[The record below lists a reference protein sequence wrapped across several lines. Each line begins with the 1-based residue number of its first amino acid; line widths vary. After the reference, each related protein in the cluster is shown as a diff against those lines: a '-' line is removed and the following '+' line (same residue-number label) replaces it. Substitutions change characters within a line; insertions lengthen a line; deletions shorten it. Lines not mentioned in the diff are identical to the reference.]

1 MKKLLVLFIAM
12 VLLVSVDKSFAQE
25 QPKVEDLIKQI
36 KQLKSDL
43 AELEDRVSST
53 ERHTV
58 VDKVNL
64 SIDFRTQAISAHYK
78 DVRGLPEWA
87 SGMLQL
93 WAFDRLA
100 VDGTRLGGSLQN
112 PGTVSPTPTNYTF
125 NPSFMNKYQAS
136 LMPMFSDM
144 INAGFIA
151 PMDPTNPAVGAY
163 IFFPNPAPGS
173 AGPALMTNSL
183 GNPHF
188 SSTFGAG
195 DLAKYQG
202 MFKSIAPQK
211 YDSNNDIMF
220 TNRLRVNLDSKVSDN
235 LSFSGRLAMYK
246 TWADASGVKFY
257 NGNMNTMNMDG
268 NDASVPTDDLLK
280 VERAYFVYKNRWGK
294 VDWHLS
300 FGRRPATD
308 GPPLELKANSEVG
321 GSPLAHIINWQF
333 DGASWG
339 FELEELTGIPGASF
353 KLCYG
358 VGFESGV
365 GNSYSL
371 TSQSN
376 VDDVHMFGF
385 IAKLYDNKKTKAM
398 INYAHAF
405 DITDGFTG
413 TVIMPFTI
421 NALDIDGNGV
431 FDEYYLNP
439 NWGGYVSRM
448 QPTANIGSMD
458 MINLLYQSKV
468 KDISYFISLALS
480 NTNPDGRSMNPM
492 MQFMGQDALLN
503 DNGEQKSRTGYS
515 VWAGIKAPIAVTK
528 GQLGLEYNYGSKYWL
543 NFTGAEDNVVG
554 SKIAVRGDVYEV
566 YYIQPIISKNFFL
579 TLGAQFYD
587 YDYTNSG
594 SPLGAPKKISDVSA
608 LDSLMPVV
616 DKINVYYLSA
626 TYRF

>member
-1 MKKLLVLFIAM
+1 MKKVILLFMSFLLVFSA
-12 VLLVSVDKSFAQE
+12 KGFAQE
-25 QPKVEDLIKQI
+25 QPKVEDLLKQI
-36 KQLKSDL
+36 QQLKADINDL
-43 AELEDRVSST
+43 EERVSVT
-53 ERHTV
+53 EKHTAT
-58 VDKVNL
+58 DKISL
-64 SIDFRTQAISAHYK
+64 GIDFRTQAISAHYK

-87 SGMLQL
+87 SAMMSL

-100 VDGTRLGGSLQN
+100 VDGTKIGG
-112 PGTVSPTPTNYTF
+112 TPKPAPSTSTGYTF
-125 NPSFMNKYQAS
+125 NPIFLQKYGATLQ
-136 LMPMFSDM
+136 PMFPAMVSLGFVDSNAFLDM
-144 INAGFIA
+144 NGNDNYDQGTDLPILGRNA
-151 PMDPTNPAVGAY
+151 
-163 IFFPNPAPGS
+163 
-173 AGPALMTNSL
+173 L

-188 SSTFGAG
+188 SGTFGSG

-211 YDSNNDIMF
+211 YDSDNDIMF
-220 TNRLRVNLDSKVSDN
+220 TNRLRINMDSKISDN

-246 TWADASGVKFY
+246 TWSDASGVKFY
-257 NGNMNTMNMDG
+257 SGNMNTMNMDG

-300 FGRRPATD
+300 IGRRPATD
-308 GPPLELKANSEVG
+308 GAPMELKANSEVG

-339 FELEELTGIPGASF
+339 FELEELTKIPGASF

-371 TSQSN
+371 SSQN
-376 VDDVHMFGF
+376 DVKDVHMLGF
-385 IAKLYDNKKTKAM
+385 IAKLYDDKTTKAM

-421 NALDIDGNGV
+421 NALDIDGDGKY
-431 FDEYYLNP
+431 DEYYLNP

-448 QPTANIGSMD
+448 QATANIGSMD
-458 MINLLYQSKV
+458 MATVLYQSKLKNV
-468 KDISYFISLALS
+468 NYFVSAAIS
-480 NTNPDGRSMNPM
+480 NTNPKGISKNPM

-503 DNGEQKSRTGYS
+503 DNGGQKSRTGYS
-515 VWAGIKAPIAVTK
+515 LWAGIKAPVNVTK
-528 GQLGLEYNYGSKYWL
+528 GFLGAEYNYGSKYWF
-543 NFTGAEDNVVG
+543 NFSGAEDNVVA
-554 SKIAVRGDVYEV
+554 SKLAVRGDVVEV
-566 YYIQPIISKNFFL
+566 YYIQPIVGKNNFFL

-616 DKINVYYLSA
+616 DKINVYYASI

>member
-1 MKKLLVLFIAM
+1 MKRIVTFVFALMLLLA
-12 VLLVSVDKSFAQE
+12 SGKAFAQQ
-25 QPKVEDLIKQI
+25 QPTVDELLKQI
-36 KQLKSDL
+36 KQLKADL
-43 AELEDRVSST
+43 ADLEDRVGTT
-53 ERHTV
+53 ERHTAT
-58 VDKVNL
+58 DKVSL
-64 SIDFRTQAISAHYK
+64 GIDFRTQAISAHYN

-87 SGMLQL
+87 GAMMQL

-100 VDGTRLGGSLQN
+100 IDGKTIGGNL
-112 PGTVSPTPTNYTF
+112 PPTSSGYTF
-125 NPSFMNKYQAS
+125 NPVFLGKYGATLQ
-136 LMPMFSDM
+136 PMFPAMESL
-144 INAGFIA
+144 GFVDNSFDEGTDLPILG
-151 PMDPTNPAVGAY
+151 N
-163 IFFPNPAPGS
+163 
-173 AGPALMTNSL
+173 NSL
-183 GNPHF
+183 GKPHF
-188 SSTFGAG
+188 TGLFGPN

-211 YDSNNDIMF
+211 YNSNNDIMF
-220 TNRLRVNLDSKVSDN
+220 TNRLRLTLDSKLSDN

-246 TWADASGVKFY
+246 TWADSSGVKFY

-268 NDASVPTDDLLK
+268 NDVSVPTDDLLK

-308 GPPLELKANSEVG
+308 GAPMEFKSHSEVG

-339 FELEELTGIPGASF
+339 FELEEVTKIPGASF

-371 TSQSN
+371 SSQN
-376 VDDVHMFGF
+376 YVKDVHMLGF
-385 IAKLYDNKKTKAM
+385 IAKLYDDKKTKAM

-421 NALDIDGNGV
+421 NALDINGDGYY
-431 FDEYYLNP
+431 DEYYLNP

-458 MINLLYQSKV
+458 MANILFQSKV
-468 KDISYFISLALS
+468 KDLSYFISAAVS
-480 NTNPDGRSMNPM
+480 NTNPDGISRNPM

-515 VWAGIKAPIAVTK
+515 IWAGVKAPIAVTK
-528 GQLGLEYNYGSKYWL
+528 GFLGLEYNHGSKYWL
-543 NFTGAEDNVVG
+543 NFTGAEDNVVA
-554 SKIAVRGDVYEV
+554 SKIAARGDVYEV
-566 YYIQPIISKNFFL
+566 YYIQPIAGKNNFFL
-579 TLGAQFYD
+579 TLGAQMFD

-594 SPLGAPKKISDVSA
+594 SPLGAPKKISDVNA

-616 DKINVYYLSA
+616 DKINVYYASV

>member
-1 MKKLLVLFIAM
+1 MKKTMIVLM
-12 VLLVSVDKSFAQE
+12 VVIFVAITGKSFAQE

-36 KQLKSDL
+36 KELKSEL
-43 AELEDRVSST
+43 AEIEDRVSAT
-53 ERHTV
+53 ERHTAT
-58 VDKVNL
+58 DKVSL
-64 SIDFRTQAISAHYK
+64 GIDFRTQAVSAHYK
-78 DVRGLPEWA
+78 DLRGLPEWA
-87 SGMLQL
+87 SGMMQL

-100 VDGTRLGGSLQN
+100 VDGKKIGGN
-112 PGTVSPTPTNYTF
+112 PLPPTSSGYTF
-125 NPSFMNKYQAS
+125 NPLFLQKYGSTLQ
-136 LMPMFSDM
+136 PMFSAMVSLGFVDALAFLDM
-144 INAGFIA
+144 NSNNTFDLAIDLPVLGN
-151 PMDPTNPAVGAY
+151 
-163 IFFPNPAPGS
+163 
-173 AGPALMTNSL
+173 NSL
-183 GNPHF
+183 GSPHF
-188 SSTFGAG
+188 SNNFGPS

-202 MFKSIAPQK
+202 MFKTIAPQK
-211 YDSNNDIMF
+211 YNSNNDIMF

-246 TWADASGVKFY
+246 TWADSSGVKFY

-321 GSPLAHIINWQF
+321 GSPLAQIINWQF

-339 FELEELTGIPGASF
+339 FELEELTKIPGASF

-371 TSQSN
+371 SSQSN
-376 VDDVHMFGF
+376 VKDVNMFGF
-385 IAKLYDNKKTKAM
+385 IAKLYDDKKRKAI

-413 TVIMPFTI
+413 TVVMPFTI
-421 NALDIDGNGV
+421 NALDINGDGNY
-431 FDEYYLNP
+431 DEYYLNP

-458 MINLLYQSKV
+458 MINFLYQAKV
-468 KDISYFISLALS
+468 KDLSYFISLALS
-480 NTNPDGRSMNPM
+480 HTNPDGRSMNPM

-503 DNGEQKSRTGYS
+503 DNGEQKSRNGYS
-515 VWAGIKAPIAVTK
+515 IWAGIKAPIKVTK
-528 GQLGLEYNYGSKYWL
+528 GQLGLEYNHGSKYWL
-543 NFTGAEDNVVG
+543 NFTGAEDNVVA
-554 SKIAVRGDVYEV
+554 SKIAVRGDVYEI
-566 YYIQPIISKNFFL
+566 YYIQPLISKNLFL
-579 TLGAQFYD
+579 TLGAQFYN

-616 DKINVYYLSA
+616 DKVNVYYLSA

>member
-1 MKKLLVLFIAM
+1 MKRLFILFAAI
-12 VLLVSVDKSFAQE
+12 LFLVFSDKGFAQE

-43 AELEDRVSST
+43 AELEDRVSAT

-58 VDKVNL
+58 TDKVSL
-64 SIDFRTQAISAHYK
+64 GIDFRTQAISAHYK

-87 SGMLQL
+87 SGMMQL

-100 VDGTRLGGSLQN
+100 IDGTKIGGN
-112 PGTVSPTPTNYTF
+112 PLPPGSSYTF
-125 NPSFMNKYQAS
+125 NPAFLQKYGATLQ
-136 LMPMFSDM
+136 PMFPAMVSLGFVNGGAFLDM
-144 INAGFIA
+144 NSNNTFE
-151 PMDPTNPAVGAY
+151 PTADLPILGN
-163 IFFPNPAPGS
+163 
-173 AGPALMTNSL
+173 NSL

-188 SSTFGAG
+188 SGIFGTT

-220 TNRLRVNLDSKVSDN
+220 TNRLRVNLDSKLTDN
-235 LSFSGRLAMYK
+235 VSFSGRLAMYK
-246 TWADASGVKFY
+246 TWADSSGVKFY

-268 NDASVPTDDLLK
+268 NDVSVPTDDLLK
-280 VERAYFVYKNRWGK
+280 VERAYFLYKSRWGK

-308 GPPLELKANSEVG
+308 GPPLELKSNSEVG

-339 FELEELTGIPGASF
+339 FELEELTGIAGASF

-371 TSQSN
+371 SSQSS
-376 VDDVHMFGF
+376 VDDVHMLGF
-385 IAKLYDNKKTKAM
+385 IAKLYDNKKTKVA

-458 MINLLYQSKV
+458 MANILFQSKA
-468 KDISYFISLALS
+468 KDINYFISAAIS
-480 NTNPDGRSMNPM
+480 TTKPDGISKNPM

-515 VWAGIKAPIAVTK
+515 IWAGIKAPINVTK
-528 GQLGLEYNYGSKYWL
+528 GQLGLEYNHGSKNWL

-566 YYIQPIISKNFFL
+566 YYIQPITHKNFFL

-594 SPLGAPKKISDVSA
+594 SPLGAPKKISDINA

-616 DKINVYYLSA
+616 DKINVYYASV

>member
-1 MKKLLVLFIAM
+1 MKRFFIFLSMFLMLA
-12 VLLVSVDKSFAQE
+12 VTSVFAQ
-25 QPKVEDLIKQI
+25 QPGYEDLLKQI
-36 KQLKSDL
+36 KELKTQVE
-43 AELEDRVSST
+43 ELDERISAT
-53 ERHTV
+53 EKHTV
-58 VDKVNL
+58 LDKVNL
-64 SIDFRTQAISAHYK
+64 NIDFRTQAIAAHYK
-78 DVRGLPEWA
+78 DVRGLPEWGNA
-87 SGMLQL
+87 MLQL

-100 VDGTRLGGSLQN
+100 VDGKSIGGN
-112 PGTVSPTPTNYTF
+112 PLPPTSSGYTF
-125 NPSFMNKYQAS
+125 NPAFLQKYGATLQ
-136 LMPMFSDM
+136 PMFPAMVSMGFVDGGAFLDM
-144 INAGFIA
+144 NSNNAFDSNVDLPILGF
-151 PMDPTNPAVGAY
+151 
-163 IFFPNPAPGS
+163 
-173 AGPALMTNSL
+173 NSL
-183 GNPHF
+183 GKPHF
-188 SSTFGAG
+188 TGIFGAA

-202 MFKSIAPQK
+202 MFKSVSPEK
-211 YDSNNDIMF
+211 YNSNNDIMF
-220 TNRLRVNLDSKVSDN
+220 TNRLRINLDSKFNDQ

-246 TWADASGVKFY
+246 TWADSSGVKFY
-257 NGNMNTMNMDG
+257 NGNMNTMKMDG
-268 NDASVPTDDLLK
+268 NDVSVPTDDLLK

-300 FGRRPATD
+300 FGRRPATS
-308 GPPLELKANSEVG
+308 GPPLELKDHSEVG

-339 FELEELTGIPGASF
+339 FELEELTKIPGASF

-358 VGFESGV
+358 VGFESGF

-371 TSQSN
+371 SANNN
-376 VDDVHMFGF
+376 VKDVHMFGF
-385 IAKLYDNKKTKAM
+385 IAKLYDDKSTKAM

-421 NALDIDGNGV
+421 NALDINNDGV

-458 MINLLYQSKV
+458 MANILFQSKV
-468 KDISYFISLALS
+468 KNVSYFVSAAIS

-503 DNGEQKSRTGYS
+503 NDGEQKSRTGYS
-515 VWAGIKAPIAVTK
+515 IWAGIKAPLAPTK
-528 GQLGLEYNYGSKYWL
+528 GFLGLEYNHGSKYWL
-543 NFTGAEDNVVG
+543 NFTGAEDNVVA

-566 YYIQPIISKNFFL
+566 YYIQPIMGKNNFFL
-579 TLGAQFYD
+579 TLGAQLYD

-594 SPLGAPKKISDVSA
+594 NPLGAPKKISDATA

-616 DKINVYYLSA
+616 DKINVYYASV

>member
-1 MKKLLVLFIAM
+1 MKRLLVLFMTLI
-12 VLLVSVDKSFAQE
+12 LLASAGKSFAQE
-25 QPKVEDLIKQI
+25 QLKVEDLIKQI

-43 AELEDRVSST
+43 AELEDRVALA
-53 ERHTV
+53 ERHTA

-64 SIDFRTQAISAHYK
+64 SIDFKTQAISAHYK

-93 WAFDRLA
+93 WAFDRIA
-100 VDGTRLGGSLQN
+100 VDGTGLGGTPVP
-112 PGTVSPTPTNYTF
+112 PGSSSYTF
-125 NPSFMNKYQAS
+125 NPLFLQKYGAVLQ
-136 LMPMFSDM
+136 PMFPPMVALGFVDGAAFLDM
-144 INAGFIA
+144 NGNSAFDNAIDLPILG
-151 PMDPTNPAVGAY
+151 N
-163 IFFPNPAPGS
+163 
-173 AGPALMTNSL
+173 NSL
-183 GNPHF
+183 GKPHF
-188 SSTFGAG
+188 SKIFGPT
-195 DLAKYQG
+195 DLLKYQG
-202 MFKSIAPQK
+202 MFKSIAPEK

-220 TNRLRVNLDSKVSDN
+220 TNRLRINLDSKVSDN

-246 TWADASGVKFY
+246 TWADSSGVKFY

-358 VGFESGV
+358 VGFESGA

-371 TSQSN
+371 SAQNN

-385 IAKLYDNKKTKAM
+385 IAKLYDNKKTKVM

-468 KDISYFISLALS
+468 KDINYFISLALS
-480 NTNPDGRSMNPM
+480 STNPDGRSMNPM

-503 DNGEQKSRTGYS
+503 DNGEQKSRNGYS
-515 VWAGIKAPIAVTK
+515 VWAGIKAPIAITK
-528 GQLGLEYNYGSKYWL
+528 GQLGLEYNHGSKYWL

-566 YYIQPIISKNFFL
+566 YYIQPIISKNLFL
-579 TLGAQFYD
+579 TFGAQLYD

-616 DKINVYYLSA
+616 DKINVYYASL

>member
-1 MKKLLVLFIAM
+1 MRKILLLVFMFSFI
-12 VLLVSVDKSFAQE
+12 LLTGKGFTQE
-25 QPKVEDLIKQI
+25 QPKVEDLLKQI
-36 KQLKSDL
+36 KQLKADINDL
-43 AELEDRVSST
+43 EERISVT
-53 ERHTV
+53 ERHTAT
-58 VDKVNL
+58 DKVSL
-64 SIDFRTQAISAHYK
+64 GIDFRTQAIAAHYK
-78 DVRGLPEWA
+78 DVRGLPEWSSA
-87 SGMLQL
+87 MMQL

-100 VDGTRLGGSLQN
+100 VDGTKIGGN
-112 PGTVSPTPTNYTF
+112 PLPAGSSSYTF
-125 NPSFMNKYQAS
+125 NPAFLQKYGATLQ
-136 LMPMFSDM
+136 PMFPAMVSLGFVNSNSTAFLDM
-144 INAGFIA
+144 NANSTYDANADLPILG
-151 PMDPTNPAVGAY
+151 N
-163 IFFPNPAPGS
+163 
-173 AGPALMTNSL
+173 NSL

-188 SSTFGAG
+188 SGIFGTA

-211 YDSNNDIMF
+211 YNSNNDVMF
-220 TNRLRVNLDSKVSDN
+220 TNRLRVNLDSKINDN
-235 LSFSGRLAMYK
+235 LSFSGRLTMYK

-268 NDASVPTDDLLK
+268 NDVSVPTDDLLK

-300 FGRRPATD
+300 FGRRPATA
-308 GPPLELKANSEVG
+308 GAPLELKEHSEVG

-339 FELEELTGIPGASF
+339 FELEELTKITGASF

-371 TSQSN
+371 SSQN
-376 VDDVHMFGF
+376 DVKDVHMLGF
-385 IAKLYDNKKTKAM
+385 IAKLYDDKKTKAM

-421 NALDIDGNGV
+421 NALDIDGNGT

-448 QPTANIGSMD
+448 QATANIGSMD
-458 MINLLYQSKV
+458 MANILFQSKV
-468 KDISYFISLALS
+468 KDINYFVSAAISK
-480 NTNPDGRSMNPM
+480 TDPDGTSKNPM

-503 DNGEQKSRTGYS
+503 DNGGQESKTGYS
-515 VWAGIKAPIAVTK
+515 IWAGVKAPINLTK
-528 GQLGLEYNYGSKYWL
+528 GYLGLEYNHGSKNWF
-543 NFTGAEDNVVG
+543 NFTGAEDNVVA
-554 SKIAVRGDVYEV
+554 SKLAVRGDVYEV
-566 YYIQPIISKNFFL
+566 YYIQPIVGKNNFFM
-579 TLGAQFYD
+579 TFGAQFYD

-616 DKINVYYLSA
+616 DKINVYYASV

>member
-1 MKKLLVLFIAM
+1 MKRLIFFLILTILVFNT
-12 VLLVSVDKSFAQE
+12 KSFAQQQ
-25 QPKVEDLIKQI
+25 QPTYEELLKQI
-36 KQLKSDL
+36 KDLKSQVE
-43 AELEDRVSST
+43 ELDDRLSSA

-58 VDKVNL
+58 TDKVSL
-64 SIDFRTQAISAHYK
+64 GIDFRTQAISAHYK

-87 SGMLQL
+87 SGMMGL

-100 VDGTRLGGSLQN
+100 VDGTKIGG
-112 PGTVSPTPTNYTF
+112 TPIPATSSGYTF
-125 NPSFMNKYQAS
+125 NPTFLQKYGSTLQ
-136 LMPMFSDM
+136 PMFPAMVSIGFVDSGAFLDM
-144 INAGFIA
+144 NSNSSF
-151 PMDPTNPAVGAY
+151 DPAVDLPILG
-163 IFFPNPAPGS
+163 I
-173 AGPALMTNSL
+173 NSL
-183 GNPHF
+183 GKPHF
-188 SSTFGAG
+188 VSTFGG
-195 DLAKYQG
+195 TDLTKYQG
-202 MFKSIAPQK
+202 MFKSVTPEK

-220 TNRLRVNLDSKVSDN
+220 TNRLRINLNSKISDV
-235 LSFSGRLAMYK
+235 LSFSGRLTMYK

-257 NGNMNTMNMDG
+257 NGNMNTMAMDG
-268 NDASVPTDDLLK
+268 NDVSVPTDDILK

-300 FGRRPATD
+300 FGRRPATA
-308 GPPLELKANSEVG
+308 GPPLELKEHSDVG

-339 FELEELTGIPGASF
+339 FELEELTKIPGASF

-371 TSQSN
+371 SSQNN
-376 VDDVHMFGF
+376 VKDVHMLGF
-385 IAKLYDNKKTKAM
+385 IAKLYDDKKTKAM

-421 NALDIDGNGV
+421 NALDIDRDGV

-458 MINLLYQSKV
+458 MANILFQSKI
-468 KDISYFISLALS
+468 KDINYFISAAIS
-480 NTNPDGRSMNPM
+480 STSPDGVSKNPM
-492 MQFMGQDALLN
+492 MQFMGQDALVN
-503 DNGEQKSRTGYS
+503 SNGEQKSRTGYS
-515 VWAGIKAPIAVTK
+515 VWAGIKAPVSLTK
-528 GQLGLEYNYGSKYWL
+528 GYFGAEYNYGSKYWL
-543 NFTGAEDNVVG
+543 NFTGAEDNVVS
-554 SKIAVRGDVYEV
+554 SKIAVRGDVLEL
-566 YYIQPIISKNFFL
+566 YYIQPIVGKNNFFL
-579 TLGAQFYD
+579 TLGAQFFD

-594 SPLGAPKKISDVSA
+594 SPLGAPKKISEVNA

-616 DKINVYYLSA
+616 DKINVYYASV

>member
-1 MKKLLVLFIAM
+1 MRKCF
-12 VLLVSVDKSFAQE
+12 VLLMLMFFTTLSGKVFAQE
-25 QPKVEDLIKQI
+25 QPKVEDLLKQI
-36 KQLKSDL
+36 KQLKSEL
-43 AELEDRVSST
+43 AEIEDRVSAT

-58 VDKVNL
+58 TDKVSL
-64 SIDFRTQAISAHYK
+64 GIDFRTQAISAHYK
-78 DVRGLPEWA
+78 DLRGLPEWA
-87 SGMLQL
+87 SSMMQL
-93 WAFDRLA
+93 WAFNRLA
-100 VDGTRLGGSLQN
+100 IDGTKIGGN
-112 PGTVSPTPTNYTF
+112 PIPSGSSSYTF
-125 NPSFMNKYQAS
+125 NPTFLQKYGATLQ
-136 LMPMFSDM
+136 PMFPAMVSLGFVNGGAFLDM
-144 INAGFIA
+144 NGNSTFDATADLPVLG
-151 PMDPTNPAVGAY
+151 N
-163 IFFPNPAPGS
+163 
-173 AGPALMTNSL
+173 NSL

-188 SSTFGAG
+188 SGTFGAT

-268 NDASVPTDDLLK
+268 NDVSVPTDDLLK

-371 TSQSN
+371 TSQNN
-376 VDDVHMFGF
+376 VKDVHMLGF
-385 IAKLYDNKKTKAM
+385 IAKLYDNKNTKVAV
-398 INYAHAF
+398 NYAHAF

-458 MINLLYQSKV
+458 MVNVLYQSKV
-468 KDISYFISLALS
+468 KDINYFVSLALS

-515 VWAGIKAPIAVTK
+515 VWAGIKAPVTVTK
-528 GQLGLEYNYGSKYWL
+528 GQLGLEYNHGSKYWL

-566 YYIQPIISKNFFL
+566 YYIQPITGKNFFL
-579 TLGAQFYD
+579 TLGAQLYD

-594 SPLGAPKKISDVSA
+594 SPLGAPKKISDVNA
-608 LDSLMPVV
+608 LDSLMPVA
-616 DKINVYYLSA
+616 DKINVYYASL